1 MTVTLALLEDE
12 LTLYCIDGGL
22 AVSADFH
29 IGQGSQTQGR
39 DPDLGRERI
48 LWWIVIS
55 VFFSLSRGL
64 ILFRKNGFDEVEKAF
79 VDFILN
85 FVF

>member
-48 LWWIVIS
+48 L
-55 VFFSLSRGL
+55 
-64 ILFRKNGFDEVEKAF
+64 
-79 VDFILN
+79 
-85 FVF
+85 

>member
-39 DPDLGRERI
+39 DTDLGREDPLMICNQRM
-48 LWWIVIS
+48 
-55 VFFSLSRGL
+55 
-64 ILFRKNGFDEVEKAF
+64 LFVVQGFYFIREK
-79 VDFILN
+79 
-85 FVF
+85 

>member
-1 MTVTLALLEDE
+1 MAVTLALLEDE

-39 DPDLGRERI
+39 DPDLGRED
-48 LWWIVIS
+48 LVIVCNHR
-55 VFFSLSRGL
+55 V
-64 ILFRKNGFDEVEKAF
+64 LFV
-79 VDFILN
+79 V
-85 FVF
+85 

>member
-22 AVSADFH
+22 TVSADFH

-39 DPDLGRERI
+39 DQNVGREDLLMVCKLR
-48 LWWIVIS
+48 
-55 VFFSLSRGL
+55 
-64 ILFRKNGFDEVEKAF
+64 
-79 VDFILN
+79 
-85 FVF
+85 

>member
-12 LTLYCIDGGL
+12 LTLYCIDGGF

-39 DPDLGRERI
+39 DPDLGREDPLMVCNQR
-48 LWWIVIS
+48 V
-55 VFFSLSRGL
+55 
-64 ILFRKNGFDEVEKAF
+64 LFVVQGFDFIQEKW
-79 VDFILN
+79 I
-85 FVF
+85 

>member
-29 IGQGSQTQGR
+29 IGQGSQSQVATQTWIV
-39 DPDLGRERI
+39 RI
-48 LWWIVIS
+48 L
-55 VFFSLSRGL
+55 
-64 ILFRKNGFDEVEKAF
+64 
-79 VDFILN
+79 
-85 FVF
+85 